1 MPFRFL
7 NSTIDDAIPGSDVKT
22 RAHSKA
28 SRNCVDTLMH
38 YTRSALESDALSH
51 RLSTVAAPAHAL
63 PKLVLAF
70 LLAIVASQSDLRA
83 QTLAP
88 PTASTPQPA
97 ASASAGT
104 EEETIEPTFETQKL
118 ARTYILDVP
127 APRGQITDR
136 NGEPLAQ
143 NRLNYNLAINFP
155 TPLDFS
161 DAQALSFAKE
171 KIDKTARL
179 IGRKIKISDD
189 AILRHYHNRG
199 IMPMEIAQNLTQVE
213 YEQIKNEPPPGVI
226 VRPTY
231 VRVYPNGKVAGQII
245 GYTGKT
251 GRNPDGIVDNH
262 ETLWPETEG
271 REGLEQTFN
280 QMLAGKHGEYKLT
293 FDKDGRKTSEKLI
306 TPPEPGFNV
315 VTTIDLRLQQ
325 LAEKAL
331 EAKAKR
337 GAIVIIDPNNGDILA
352 LASWP
357 TYDPN
362 LFVPSISA
370 EQLKTLQDDKDIPL
384 LPRAYRSSY
393 PPGSTFKIAVGIAAL
408 ESGAVHPDDR
418 YECVPSI
425 QIGNVTFH
433 NWKKGNRGAL
443 NFVQALTES
452 CDTWFYQV
460 GIRTGAQPIIDWAL
474 QLGFGAKCGIPLR
487 GEAEGRVPNDEYM
500 KATHGRRLL
509 NGDIAN
515 MSIGQGDTQV
525 TPLQMAQAM
534 GVVANGGTLYQT
546 RLVQQVQTFDNQIV
560 TAYQVR
566 AKRILNLSAETL
578 DEVHTGMI
586 DVVNGAGG
594 TAHQATL
601 DNAEVAG
608 KTGTAQWGP
617 KNKERTA
624 AWFAGFLP
632 ADQPRYAF
640 AALYEGDVGSKVHGG
655 SAAAPMIAD
664 VFKEVYK
671 SEKVV
676 SQKQRRAREQPE
688 IRRAEPVEE
697 EDESD

>member
-1 MPFRFL
+1 MP
-7 NSTIDDAIPGSDVKT
+7 TP
-22 RAHSKA
+22 
-28 SRNCVDTLMH
+28 
-38 YTRSALESDALSH
+38 
-51 RLSTVAAPAHAL
+51 APS
-63 PKLVLAF
+63 PSV
-70 LLAIVASQSDLRA
+70 S
-83 QTLAP
+83 P
-88 PTASTPQPA
+88 
-97 ASASAGT
+97 
-104 EEETIEPTFETQKL
+104 EEETIIPTFETQKL

-136 NGEPLAQ
+136 NGESLAQ
-143 NRLNYNLAINFP
+143 NKLSYNLTISFP

-161 DAQALSFAKE
+161 DAQTLSFARE
-171 KIDKTARL
+171 KIDRTARL
-179 IGRKIKISDD
+179 IGRKLKISDD

-199 IMPMEIAQNLTQVE
+199 VMPMEIAQNLSELE
-213 YEQIKNEPPPGVI
+213 YEQIKNDPPPGVI
-226 VRPTY
+226 VRPIY

-280 QMLAGKHGEYKLT
+280 EMLTGKHGEYKLT

-306 TPPEPGFNV
+306 TPPDPGYNV
-315 VTTIDLRLQQ
+315 VTTLDLRLQQ

-337 GAIVIIDPNNGDILA
+337 GAMVIIDPNNGDILA

-370 EQLKTLQDDKDIPL
+370 EQLKLLQDDKDIPL

-408 ESGAVHPDDR
+408 ESRAVQPDDQ
-418 YECVPSI
+418 YECVPAI

-460 GIRTGAQPIIDWAL
+460 GIKTGAQPIIDWAL
-474 QLGFGAKCGIPLR
+474 ALGFGAKCGIPLR

-515 MSIGQGDTQV
+515 MSIGQGDIQV
-525 TPLQMAQAM
+525 TPLQMAQVM
-534 GVVANGGTLYQT
+534 GIVANGGTLYQT

-566 AKRILNLSAETL
+566 AKRTLNLSSETL
-578 DEVHTGMI
+578 DELHTGMI

-594 TAHQATL
+594 TAHQASL

-632 ADQPRYAF
+632 ADQPQYAF

-655 SAAAPMIAD
+655 SSAAPMIAD
-664 VFKEVYK
+664 VFKEIYK

-676 SQKQRRAREQPE
+676 GQRQRRAREQPE

>member
-1 MPFRFL
+1 MK
-7 NSTIDDAIPGSDVKT
+7 S
-22 RAHSKA
+22 
-28 SRNCVDTLMH
+28 
-38 YTRSALESDALSH
+38 
-51 RLSTVAAPAHAL
+51 
-63 PKLVLAF
+63 VLAPLVGLWIAF
-70 LLAIVASQSDLRA
+70 STQPAVLFPQA
-83 QTLAP
+83 LAP
-88 PTASTPQPA
+88 SAVPGISAPQQA
-97 ASASAGT
+97 
-104 EEETIEPTFETQKL
+104 EEEMIVPTFETQKL

-143 NRLNYNLAINFP
+143 NRLSYNLAINFP

-161 DAQALSFAKE
+161 DAQVLSFARE

-179 IGRKIKISDD
+179 IGRKIKIADD

-199 IMPMEIAQNLTQVE
+199 IMPMEIAQNLGQLE
-213 YEQIKNEPPPGVI
+213 YDQIKNDPPPGVI
-226 VRPTY
+226 VRPIY
-231 VRVYPNGKVAGQII
+231 VRVYPNGKVAGQIV

-280 QMLAGKHGEYKLT
+280 EMLKGKHGEYKLT

-306 TPPEPGFNV
+306 TPPEPGYNV
-315 VTTIDLRLQQ
+315 VTTLDLRLQQ

-331 EAKAKR
+331 EDKAKR
-337 GAIVIIDPNNGDILA
+337 GAIVITDPNNGDILA

-370 EQLKTLQDDKDIPL
+370 EQLKVLQDDKDIPL

-408 ESGAVHPDDR
+408 ESGAVHPDDQ

-474 QLGFGAKCGIPLR
+474 ALGFGAKCGIPLR
-487 GEAEGRVPNDEYM
+487 GEAEGRVPNDDYM
-500 KATHGRRLL
+500 KATHGRKLL

-534 GVVANGGTLYQT
+534 GIVANGGTFYQT

-566 AKRILNLSAETL
+566 AKRTLNLSSETL

-586 DVVNGAGG
+586 DVVNGARG
-594 TAHQATL
+594 TAHQASL

-640 AALYEGDVGSKVHGG
+640 AAVYEGEVGSKVHGG

-664 VFKEVYK
+664 VFKEIYK
-671 SEKVV
+671 GEKVV

>member
-1 MPFRFL
+1 MKSL
-7 NSTIDDAIPGSDVKT
+7 WG
-22 RAHSKA
+22 
-28 SRNCVDTLMH
+28 TLGG
-38 YTRSALESDALSH
+38 LW
-51 RLSTVAAPAHAL
+51 VAFSIQA
-63 PKLVLAF
+63 
-70 LLAIVASQSDLRA
+70 
-83 QTLAP
+83 T
-88 PTASTPQPA
+88 PTASFAQALAPSAVPSTSTLPQA
-97 ASASAGT
+97 D
-104 EEETIEPTFETQKL
+104 EETIVPTFETQKL

-143 NRLNYNLAINFP
+143 NRLSYNLAINFP

-161 DAQALSFAKE
+161 DAQALSFARE
-171 KIDKTARL
+171 KIDRTASL
-179 IGRKIKISDD
+179 IGRKIKISDE

-199 IMPMEIAQNLTQVE
+199 IMPMEIAQNLSQLE
-213 YEQIKNEPPPGVI
+213 YEQIKNDPPPGVM
-226 VRPTY
+226 VRPIY
-231 VRVYPNGKVAGQII
+231 VRVYPNGKLAGQII

-280 QMLAGKHGEYKLT
+280 DMLTGKHGEYKLT

-306 TPPEPGFNV
+306 TPPEPGYNV
-315 VTTIDLRLQQ
+315 VTTLDLRLQQ

-337 GAIVIIDPNNGDILA
+337 GAIAIIDPNNGDILA

-370 EQLKTLQDDKDIPL
+370 EQLKILQNDPDIPL

-408 ESGAVHPDDR
+408 ESHAVQPDDR
-418 YECVPSI
+418 YECVPAI

-433 NWKKGNRGAL
+433 NWKKGNRGEL

-460 GIRTGAQPIIDWAL
+460 GIKTGAQPIIDWAL

-525 TPLQMAQAM
+525 TPLQMAQSM

-566 AKRILNLSAETL
+566 AKRTLDLSSETL
-578 DEVHTGMI
+578 DELHTGMT

-594 TAHQATL
+594 TAHQASL

-632 ADQPRYAF
+632 ADQPRYSF
-640 AALYEGDVGSKVHGG
+640 AAVYEGDVGSKVHGG

-664 VFKEVYK
+664 IFKEIYK
-671 SEKVV
+671 GEKAVT
-676 SQKQRRAREQPE
+676 QRQRRPREQTE

>member
-1 MPFRFL
+1 M
-7 NSTIDDAIPGSDVKT
+7 
-22 RAHSKA
+22 
-28 SRNCVDTLMH
+28 TLLRG
-38 YTRSALESDALSH
+38 TLGGLW
-51 RLSTVAAPAHAL
+51 
-63 PKLVLAF
+63 LAF
-70 LLAIVASQSDLRA
+70 LIQATSNGLFA
-83 QTLAP
+83 QALAP
-88 PTASTPQPA
+88 SAVSSPTP
-97 ASASAGT
+97 SAT
-104 EEETIEPTFETQKL
+104 QTTDEETIAPTFETQKL

-143 NRLNYNLAINFP
+143 NKLSYNLAINFP

-161 DAQALSFAKE
+161 DTQALSFARE
-171 KIDKTARL
+171 KIDRTARL

-199 IMPMEIAQNLTQVE
+199 IMPMEIVQNLSELE
-213 YEQIKNEPPPGVI
+213 YEQIKNNPPPGVI
-226 VRPTY
+226 VRPIY

-280 QMLAGKHGEYKLT
+280 EMLTGKHGEYKLT

-306 TPPEPGFNV
+306 TPPDPGYNV
-315 VTTIDLRLQQ
+315 VTTLDLRLQQ

-331 EAKAKR
+331 EARAKR

-370 EQLKTLQDDKDIPL
+370 EQLKALQDDKDIPL

-418 YECVPSI
+418 FDCVPAI

-443 NFVQALTES
+443 NFIQALTES

-460 GIRTGAQPIIDWAL
+460 GIKTGAQPIIDWAL

-534 GVVANGGTLYQT
+534 AIVANGGTLYQT
-546 RLVQQVQTFDNQIV
+546 RLVQQVQTFDNQLV

-566 AKRILNLSAETL
+566 AKRTLNLSSETL
-578 DEVHTGMI
+578 DELHTGMI
-586 DVVNGAGG
+586 DVVNGGGG
-594 TAHQATL
+594 TAHQASL

-640 AALYEGDVGSKVHGG
+640 AAVYEGDVGSKVHGG

-664 VFKEVYK
+664 VFKEIYK
-671 SEKVV
+671 GEKVV
-676 SQKQRRAREQPE
+676 SHEQRRAREQRE

>member
-1 MPFRFL
+1 MRSLWRTLGGLWIAFF
-7 NSTIDDAIPGSDVKT
+7 IQAT
-22 RAHSKA
+22 R
-28 SRNCVDTLMH
+28 T
-38 YTRSALESDALSH
+38 AL
-51 RLSTVAAPAHAL
+51 
-63 PKLVLAF
+63 F
-70 LLAIVASQSDLRA
+70 A
-83 QTLAP
+83 QALAP
-88 PTASTPQPA
+88 SAVPNTTTPPQA
-97 ASASAGT
+97 
-104 EEETIEPTFETQKL
+104 EEETIVPTFETQKL
-118 ARTYILDVP
+118 ARTYIFDVP

-143 NRLNYNLAINFP
+143 NRLSYNLAINFP

-161 DAQALSFAKE
+161 DAQTLSFARE
-171 KIDKTARL
+171 KIDRTARL
-179 IGRKIKISDD
+179 IGRKLKISDE

-199 IMPMEIAQNLTQVE
+199 IMPMEIAQNLSQLE
-213 YEQIKNEPPPGVI
+213 YEQIKNDPPTGVI
-226 VRPTY
+226 VRPIY

-280 QMLAGKHGEYKLT
+280 EMLTGKHGEYKLT

-306 TPPEPGFNV
+306 TPPEPGYNV
-315 VTTIDLRLQQ
+315 VTTLDLRLQQ

-370 EQLKTLQDDKDIPL
+370 EQLKALQDDKDIPL

-393 PPGSTFKIAVGIAAL
+393 PPGSTFKVAVGIAAL
-408 ESGAVHPDDR
+408 ESRAVQPDDR
-418 YECVPSI
+418 YQCVPAI

-433 NWKKGNRGAL
+433 NWKKGDRGAL

-474 QLGFGAKCGIPLR
+474 ALGFGAKCGIPLR

-500 KATHGRRLL
+500 KATHGRKLL

-515 MSIGQGDTQV
+515 MSIGQGDIQV
-525 TPLQMAQAM
+525 TPLQMAQAI
-534 GVVANGGTLYQT
+534 GIIANGGTVYQT

-566 AKRILNLSAETL
+566 AKRTLNLSPEML
-578 DEVHTGMI
+578 DELRTGMI
-586 DVVNGAGG
+586 EVVNGPGG
-594 TAHQATL
+594 TAHRASL
-601 DNAEVAG
+601 DNVDVAG

-617 KNKERTA
+617 KHKERTA
-624 AWFAGFLP
+624 AWFAGFVP

-640 AALYEGDVGSKVHGG
+640 AVLYEGDVGSKVHGG
-655 SAAAPMIAD
+655 SSAAPMIAD
-664 VFKEVYK
+664 VLKEVYK
-671 SEKVV
+671 GQMIAGRS
-676 SQKQRRAREQPE
+676 QRRAREQPE

>member
-1 MPFRFL
+1 M
-7 NSTIDDAIPGSDVKT
+7 
-22 RAHSKA
+22 A
-28 SRNCVDTLMH
+28 SARICENLRNLW
-38 YTRSALESDALSH
+38 LALSIFA
-51 RLSTVAAPAHAL
+51 LSTTT
-63 PKLVLAF
+63 
-70 LLAIVASQSDLRA
+70 RA
-83 QTLAP
+83 QTLA
-88 PTASTPQPA
+88 STPAPNP
-97 ASASAGT
+97 SASA
-104 EEETIEPTFETQKL
+104 EEETIIPTFETQKL

-136 NGEPLAQ
+136 NGAPLAQ
-143 NRLNYNLAINFP
+143 NRLSYNLVITFP

-161 DAQALSFAKE
+161 DEQALGFTKE
-171 KIDKTARL
+171 KIDAAGRL
-179 IGRKIKISDD
+179 LGRKLRVSDE
-189 AILRHYHNRG
+189 AILRHYRNRG
-199 IMPMEIAQNLTQVE
+199 IMPLEIAPNLSQAE
-213 YEQIKNEPPPGVI
+213 YEKIKDQLPAGVT
-226 VRPTY
+226 VRPVY
-231 VRVYPNGKVAGQII
+231 VRIYPNGKVAGQII

-280 QMLAGKHGEYKLT
+280 DMLTGKHGEYKLT
-293 FDKDGRKTSEKLI
+293 FDKDGRKTSDKLV
-306 TPPEPGFNV
+306 TPPEPGYNV
-315 VTTIDLRLQQ
+315 VTTLDLRVQQ

-337 GAIVIIDPNNGDILA
+337 GAMVIIDPNNGDILA

-370 EQLKTLQDDKDIPL
+370 EQLKALQDDPDIPL

-408 ESGAVHPDDR
+408 ESAAVSPDDR
-418 YECVPSI
+418 FDCVPAI
-425 QIGNVTFH
+425 QVGNVTFH
-433 NWKKGNRGAL
+433 NWKKGDHGAL

-460 GIRTGAQPIIDWAL
+460 GIKTGAEPIVDWAL
-474 QLGFGAKCGIPLR
+474 KLGFGAKCGIPLR

-515 MSIGQGDTQV
+515 LSIGQGDVQV

-534 GVVANGGTLYQT
+534 GIVANGGTFYQT
-546 RLVQQVQTFDNQIV
+546 RLVQQVQTFDNEIV

-566 AKRILNLSAETL
+566 AKRTLKLSSETL
-578 DEVHTGMI
+578 DELQTGMI

-594 TAHQATL
+594 TAHQASL

-664 VFKEVYK
+664 VFKEIYK
-671 SEKVV
+671 S
-676 SQKQRRAREQPE
+676 
-688 IRRAEPVEE
+688 
-697 EDESD
+697 

>member
-1 MPFRFL
+1 MAQIYADYLKRSLPE
-7 NSTIDDAIPGSDVKT
+7 SVKM
-22 RAHSKA
+22 
-28 SRNCVDTLMH
+28 RNLWL
-38 YTRSALESDALSH
+38 A
-51 RLSTVAAPAHAL
+51 
-63 PKLVLAF
+63 LVLFAVSTP
-70 LLAIVASQSDLRA
+70 IRG

-88 PTASTPQPA
+88 TPAPS
-97 ASASAGT
+97 ASASS
-104 EEETIEPTFETQKL
+104 EEETIIPTFETQKL

-127 APRGQITDR
+127 APHGQITDR
-136 NGEPLAQ
+136 NGAPLAQ
-143 NRLNYNLAINFP
+143 NRLSYNLVINFP

-161 DAQALSFAKE
+161 DTQAVSFARQ
-171 KIDKTARL
+171 KIDKASDL
-179 IGRKIKISDD
+179 LGRKLRVSDD
-189 AILRHYHNRG
+189 AILRHYRNRG
-199 IMPMEIAQNLTQVE
+199 IMPLEIAQNLSQQE
-213 YEQIKNEPPPGVI
+213 YEKIKDQLPAGVM
-226 VRPTY
+226 VRPVY
-231 VRVYPNGKVAGQII
+231 VRIYPNGKVAGQII

-280 QMLAGKHGEYKLT
+280 GMLTGKHGEYKLT

-306 TPPEPGFNV
+306 TPPEPGYNV
-315 VTTIDLRLQQ
+315 VTTLDLHLQQ

-337 GAIVIIDPNNGDILA
+337 GAMVIIDPNNGDILA

-370 EQLKTLQDDKDIPL
+370 DQLKALQDDPNIPL

-408 ESGAVHPDDR
+408 ESHAVYPDDQ

-433 NWKKGNRGAL
+433 NWKKSNRGAL

-460 GIRTGAQPIIDWAL
+460 GIKTGSAPIIDWAL
-474 QLGFGAKCGIPLR
+474 KLGFGAKCGIPLR
-487 GEAEGRVPNDEYM
+487 GEAEGRIPNDQYM
-500 KATHGRRLL
+500 KATHGRKLL

-515 MSIGQGDTQV
+515 MSIGQGDIQV

-546 RLVQQVQTFDNQIV
+546 RLVQQVQTFDGQIAS
-560 TAYQVR
+560 AYQVR
-566 AKRILNLSAETL
+566 AKRTLDFSAETL
-578 DEVHTGMI
+578 DQLRTGMI
-586 DVVNGAGG
+586 DVVNGGGG
-594 TAHQATL
+594 TAHQASL
-601 DNAEVAG
+601 DNVEVAG

-624 AWFAGFLP
+624 AWFSGFLP

-640 AALYEGDVGSKVHGG
+640 AAVYEGDVGSKVHGG

-664 VFKEVYK
+664 VFKDVYQGQ
-671 SEKVV
+671 KVV
-676 SQKQRRAREQPE
+676 RQQRPAREQPE
-688 IRRAEPVEE
+688 VRRAEPVEE
-697 EDESD
+697 DDASD